1 MAEVFECKLFEFNLN
16 ILSAS
21 FDPSFS
27 SFYPSTL
34 NMASPKDQWYY
45 LNVGPKGEFGALLRI
60 QMSLADGVTFVV
72 TDYSLLCTSF

>member
-1 MAEVFECKLFEFNLN
+1 MAG
-16 ILSAS
+16 
-21 FDPSFS
+21 
-27 SFYPSTL
+27 
-34 NMASPKDQWYY
+34 PKDQWYY